1 MDLLHLPQPYDIQKY
16 TNPEGVHVWT
26 KPRGCKNVAIIAV
39 GGAGGGAGPGTAG
52 TAGTFRRGGGG
63 GGAGGAV
70 SAYFPSIIAPQ
81 NFYIYVGSGGAGQTS
96 NGNSGT
102 PTRIKYNA
110 TTSNDTST
118 EFIRAPAGNGALSG
132 VNGGGGGN
140 TQTAATKPGIFR
152 NFIIP
157 YASYRGWGGSSSGTA
172 TRSNL
177 ITEYFLTGGAGGGY
191 VDSSNIGGPGSQI
204 GGVPPLTPQDL
215 ITSTTDAEPGRDGYV
230 YWVNEWL
237 FTARGGSGGNGS
249 TSGVGG
255 NGGRGAIG
263 CGGGGGAA
271 GGGGQGRGGNGG
283 DGIVIVITW

>member
-1 MDLLHLPQPYDIQKY
+1 MDLMHLPEPYNIQKY
-16 TNPEGVHVWT
+16 TNPEGIHVWT
-26 KPRGCKNVAIIAV
+26 KPRNCKNVAIIAV
-39 GGAGGGAGPGTAG
+39 GGAGGGAGPGATG

-81 NFYIYVGSGGAGQTS
+81 NFYIYIGKGGTGQTS
-96 NGNSGT
+96 NGDSGS
-102 PTRIKYNA
+102 PTRIKYSA
-110 TTSNDTST
+110 AALADTNT
-118 EFIRAPAGNGALSG
+118 EIIRAPAGNGALSG
-132 VNGGGGGN
+132 VNGGSGGN
-140 TQTAATKPGIFR
+140 TQSVSVIPSIFR

-157 YASYRGWGGSSSGTA
+157 YASYRGGGGNSSSTA

-177 ITEYFLTGGAGGGY
+177 ITDYFLTGGAGGGY

-204 GGVPPLTPQDL
+204 GGMPPLNAEDL
-215 ITSTTDAEPGRDGYV
+215 ITSTADAEKGRDGYV

-237 FTARGGSGGNGS
+237 FTARGGSGGNGN
-249 TSGVGG
+249 TSGTGG
-255 NGGRGAIG
+255 SGGSGAIG

-271 GGGGQGRGGNGG
+271 GSSGQGRGGNGG